1 MKFVEQLLIQHEK
14 AKGTF
19 ETIFLVFMI
28 HWLRHR
34 SEHAKASGPL

>member
-19 ETIFLVFMI
+19 ETTFLV
-28 HWLRHR
+28 LY
-34 SEHAKASGPL
+34 APLVKA